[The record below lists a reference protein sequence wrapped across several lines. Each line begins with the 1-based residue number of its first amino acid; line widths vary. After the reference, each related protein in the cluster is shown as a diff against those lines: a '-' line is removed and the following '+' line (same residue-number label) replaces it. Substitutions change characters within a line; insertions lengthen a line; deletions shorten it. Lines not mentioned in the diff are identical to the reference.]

1 MTPNLLVQDLRYG
14 IRTLSRTPGFTAVA
28 VAVLALGIAA
38 NATVFTLANAFFLRP
53 LPVADTDT
61 VVRICSNRYST
72 TSQRSMLEFRR
83 RNSTL
88 SDLAGFQLRSFGLRI
103 DSETEHSFGEIVS
116 GEYFT
121 MLGVTAA
128 RGRLFGPDDDRSDA
142 PPVAVLSHSFWTRR
156 FGASS
161 DAIGGTIALNGATFT
176 VVGVASAD
184 FTGLMSPLR
193 GDLWVPLSADALL
206 RPALEPAARMDSL
219 TMHLVG
225 RLRPGVDR
233 VTAQADLDTIGRQ
246 LRAAAGQ
253 GGERGQAVTVYAGT
267 ILHPEIAPP
276 VAVFTGILMAAVA
289 LVLLIV
295 CVNVANLVLARAAGR
310 STELAIRQSL
320 GAARGRLIRQL
331 LTENL
336 LLSSAGAVLGLAVAF
351 WCTRLAMSMRL
362 PVPVPIALDLPVDLR
377 VLAFTAIVAIATTLA
392 FGIVPALAVSRVDL
406 VSALKGMQDG
416 RQHGWLRSAF
426 LVAQVSMSVL
436 LLIMAGLFI
445 QDFRNAQS
453 LELGFEAAH
462 VQTASIDLETRGYTE
477 ARGQELVRELV
488 ERLEAAPGVVSASV
502 LDIVPVTLSNRV
514 AIVLRDGDAEPVPG
528 QEPVVP
534 MVYMNTVGPGHFKT
548 LAIAIAAGRDFTN
561 RDDRASTPVA
571 IVNET
576 LARRFWPGQDAV
588 GQHLRPMSSGMNATM
603 EVVGV
608 VRDSKYVSVNEEPR
622 PFMYR
627 PFAQEYTPH
636 VTLLVRAA
644 GLPAAT
650 LPTITG
656 VVHGLDPGLAVF
668 NASSLTDATAVSL
681 LPWRIAGGLLG
692 ALGLLA
698 LVLAALGMYGV
709 LSFVVQSRTRE
720 MGVRVAIGA
729 TPQSVARM
737 VVRQAMTWTATGMA
751 LGLVLAI
758 GVTRFPA
765 AFLFGISPTD
775 LWVFAGVI
783 LLLSLVAFTAALV
796 PALRASRLDPIAAL
810 RNN

>member
-1 MTPNLLVQDLRYG
+1 
-14 IRTLSRTPGFTAVA
+14 
-28 VAVLALGIAA
+28 
-38 NATVFTLANAFFLRP
+38 
-53 LPVADTDT
+53 
-61 VVRICSNRYST
+61 
-72 TSQRSMLEFRR
+72 
-83 RNSTL
+83 
-88 SDLAGFQLRSFGLRI
+88 
-103 DSETEHSFGEIVS
+103 
-116 GEYFT
+116 
-121 MLGVTAA
+121 
-128 RGRLFGPDDDRSDA
+128 
-142 PPVAVLSHSFWTRR
+142 
-156 FGASS
+156 
-161 DAIGGTIALNGATFT
+161 
-176 VVGVASAD
+176 
-184 FTGLMSPLR
+184 
-193 GDLWVPLSADALL
+193 
-206 RPALEPAARMDSL
+206 MDSL

-225 RLRPGVDR
+225 RLKPGVDR
-233 VTAQADLDTIGRQ
+233 VTAQADLDTIGRE

-253 GGERGQAVTVYAGT
+253 GGERGRAVTVYAGT

-295 CVNVANLVLARAAGR
+295 CVNVAALVLARAAGR

-336 LLSSAGAVLGLAVAF
+336 LLSSAGAFLGLAVAF
-351 WCTRLAMSMRL
+351 WFTRLAPSMRL
-362 PVPVPIALDLPVDLR
+362 PAPVPIALDLPVDIR
-377 VLAFTAIVAIATTLA
+377 VLAFTAIVAIAATLA

-406 VSALKGMQDG
+406 VSALKGTQDG
-416 RQHGWLRSAF
+416 RRHGWLRSAF

-436 LLIMAGLFI
+436 LLITAGLFI

-477 ARGQELVRELV
+477 ARGRELVRELV

-502 LDIVPVTLSNRV
+502 LDIVPITLLNRV
-514 AIVLRDGDAEPVPG
+514 GIVLRDGDAEPVPG

-534 MVYMNTVGPGHFKT
+534 MVYMNTVGPGHFKA
-548 LAIAIAAGRDFTN
+548 LEIAIVAGRDFTY

-588 GQHLRPMSSGMNATM
+588 GQHLHLRPMGGGLNATM
-603 EVVGV
+603 DVVGV
-608 VRDSKYVSVNEEPR
+608 ARDSKYVSVNEEPR

-627 PFAQEYTPH
+627 PFAQDYTPL

-644 GLPAAT
+644 GLPAST

-656 VVHGLDPGLAVF
+656 VVRGLDPDLAVF

-681 LPWRIAGGLLG
+681 LPWRIAGDLLG

-698 LVLAALGMYGV
+698 LVLAALGIYGV

-720 MGVRVAIGA
+720 IGVRVAIGA

-737 VVRQAMTWTATGMA
+737 VVRQAMTWTAAGMA

-758 GVTRFPA
+758 GVTRFLA

-775 LWVFAGVI
+775 LRVFAGVI

>member
-1 MTPNLLVQDLRYG
+1 M
-14 IRTLSRTPGFTAVA
+14 
-28 VAVLALGIAA
+28 
-38 NATVFTLANAFFLRP
+38 
-53 LPVADTDT
+53 
-61 VVRICSNRYST
+61 
-72 TSQRSMLEFRR
+72 
-83 RNSTL
+83 
-88 SDLAGFQLRSFGLRI
+88 
-103 DSETEHSFGEIVS
+103 
-116 GEYFT
+116 
-121 MLGVTAA
+121 
-128 RGRLFGPDDDRSDA
+128 
-142 PPVAVLSHSFWTRR
+142 
-156 FGASS
+156 
-161 DAIGGTIALNGATFT
+161 
-176 VVGVASAD
+176 
-184 FTGLMSPLR
+184 
-193 GDLWVPLSADALL
+193 
-206 RPALEPAARMDSL
+206 
-219 TMHLVG
+219 
-225 RLRPGVDR
+225 
-233 VTAQADLDTIGRQ
+233 
-246 LRAAAGQ
+246 
-253 GGERGQAVTVYAGT
+253 
-267 ILHPEIAPP
+267 
-276 VAVFTGILMAAVA
+276 
-289 LVLLIV
+289 
-295 CVNVANLVLARAAGR
+295 
-310 STELAIRQSL
+310 
-320 GAARGRLIRQL
+320 
-331 LTENL
+331 
-336 LLSSAGAVLGLAVAF
+336 
-351 WCTRLAMSMRL
+351 
-362 PVPVPIALDLPVDLR
+362 
-377 VLAFTAIVAIATTLA
+377 
-392 FGIVPALAVSRVDL
+392 
-406 VSALKGMQDG
+406 
-416 RQHGWLRSAF
+416 
-426 LVAQVSMSVL
+426 
-436 LLIMAGLFI
+436 
-445 QDFRNAQS
+445 
-453 LELGFEAAH
+453 
-462 VQTASIDLETRGYTE
+462 
-477 ARGQELVRELV
+477 
-488 ERLEAAPGVVSASV
+488 
-502 LDIVPVTLSNRV
+502 PVTLSNRV

-758 GVTRFPA
+758 GVTRFLA

>member
-1 MTPNLLVQDLRYG
+1 
-14 IRTLSRTPGFTAVA
+14 
-28 VAVLALGIAA
+28 
-38 NATVFTLANAFFLRP
+38 
-53 LPVADTDT
+53 
-61 VVRICSNRYST
+61 
-72 TSQRSMLEFRR
+72 
-83 RNSTL
+83 
-88 SDLAGFQLRSFGLRI
+88 
-103 DSETEHSFGEIVS
+103 
-116 GEYFT
+116 

-142 PPVAVLSHSFWTRR
+142 PPVAMLSHSFWTRR

-161 DAIGGTIALNGATFT
+161 DAIGRTIAVNDATFT
-176 VVGVASAD
+176 VVGVVSAD

-193 GDLWVPLSADALL
+193 GDFWLPVSADALL

-225 RLRPGVDR
+225 RLKPGVDR

-246 LRAAAGQ
+246 LRAAAGH
-253 GGERGQAVTVYAGT
+253 GSERGQAVTVYAGT
-267 ILHPEIAPP
+267 TLHPEIAPP

-310 STELAIRQSL
+310 TTELAIRQSL

-336 LLSSAGAVLGLAVAF
+336 LLSSAGAALGLAVAF
-351 WCTRLAMSMRL
+351 WLTRLATSMRL
-362 PVPVPIALDLPVDLR
+362 SAPFPIALDLPVDIR
-377 VLAFTAIVAIATTLA
+377 VLAFTAIVAIAATLA
-392 FGIVPALAVSRVDL
+392 FGVVPALAVSRVDL
-406 VSALKGMQDG
+406 VSVLKGTQDG
-416 RQHGWLRSAF
+416 RRHGWLRSTF

-436 LLIMAGLFI
+436 LLITAGLFI
-445 QDFRNAQS
+445 RDFRNGRS

-462 VQTASIDLETRGYTE
+462 VQTASINLETRGYTDV
-477 ARGQELVRELV
+477 RGRALVRELV
-488 ERLEAAPGVVSASV
+488 ERLEVAPGVVSANV
-502 LDIVPVTLSNRV
+502 LDIVPLTLSNRV
-514 AIVLRDGDAEPVPG
+514 GIVLRDGDAEPVPG
-528 QEPVVP
+528 REPVVP

-548 LAIAIAAGRDFTN
+548 LEIALVAGRDFTYH
-561 RDDRASTPVA
+561 DDRASTPVA

-576 LARRFWPGQDAV
+576 LARRFWPGRDAV
-588 GQHLRPMSSGMNATM
+588 GQHLHLRPMGGGLNATM

-608 VRDSKYVSVNEEPR
+608 VRDSKYVSANEEPR

-627 PFAQEYTPH
+627 PFAQDYTPH

-644 GLPAAT
+644 GLPAST

-656 VVHGLDPGLAVF
+656 VVRGLDPGLAVF
-668 NASSLTDATAVSL
+668 NTSSLTDVTALSL
-681 LPWRIAGGLLG
+681 LPTRIAGDLLG

-698 LVLAALGMYGV
+698 LVLAALGIYAA
-709 LSFVVQSRTRE
+709 LSVVVQSRTRE
-720 MGVRVAIGA
+720 IGVRVAIGA
-729 TPQSVARM
+729 TPQSVASM
-737 VVRQAMTWTATGMA
+737 VVRQAMTWTAAGMA
-751 LGLVLAI
+751 LGLVLAM
-758 GVTRFPA
+758 GVTRFLA

-775 LWVFAGVI
+775 PWVFGGVL
-783 LLLSLVAFTAALV
+783 LLLSLVAFTAALE

>member
-1 MTPNLLVQDLRYG
+1 
-14 IRTLSRTPGFTAVA
+14 
-28 VAVLALGIAA
+28 
-38 NATVFTLANAFFLRP
+38 
-53 LPVADTDT
+53 
-61 VVRICSNRYST
+61 
-72 TSQRSMLEFRR
+72 
-83 RNSTL
+83 
-88 SDLAGFQLRSFGLRI
+88 
-103 DSETEHSFGEIVS
+103 
-116 GEYFT
+116 
-121 MLGVTAA
+121 
-128 RGRLFGPDDDRSDA
+128 
-142 PPVAVLSHSFWTRR
+142 
-156 FGASS
+156 
-161 DAIGGTIALNGATFT
+161 
-176 VVGVASAD
+176 
-184 FTGLMSPLR
+184 
-193 GDLWVPLSADALL
+193 
-206 RPALEPAARMDSL
+206 
-219 TMHLVG
+219 
-225 RLRPGVDR
+225 
-233 VTAQADLDTIGRQ
+233 
-246 LRAAAGQ
+246 
-253 GGERGQAVTVYAGT
+253 
-267 ILHPEIAPP
+267 

-351 WCTRLAMSMRL
+351 WFTRLATSMRL

-406 VSALKGMQDG
+406 VSALKGTQDG
-416 RQHGWLRSAF
+416 RRHGWLRSAF
-426 LVAQVSMSVL
+426 LVAQVSISVL
-436 LLIMAGLFI
+436 VLITAGLFI
-445 QDFRNAQS
+445 RDFRNAQS

-477 ARGQELVRELV
+477 ARGRELVRELV
-488 ERLEAAPGVVSASV
+488 ERLEAGPGVVAASV

-514 AIVLRDGDAEPVPG
+514 GIVLRDGDAEPVPG

-548 LAIAIAAGRDFTN
+548 LEIAIVAGRDFTY

-588 GQHLRPMSSGMNATM
+588 GQHLHLRSMGGGVNATM

-608 VRDSKYVSVNEEPR
+608 VRDSKYVSVNEKPR

-627 PFAQEYTPH
+627 PFAQDYTPQ

-644 GLPAAT
+644 GLPAST
-650 LPTITG
+650 LPAITG
-656 VVHGLDPGLAVF
+656 VVRGLDPGLAVF

-681 LPWRIAGGLLG
+681 LPWRIAGDLLG

-698 LVLAALGMYGV
+698 LVLAALGIYGV

-720 MGVRVAIGA
+720 IGVRVAIGA

-737 VVRQAMTWTATGMA
+737 VVRQALTWTAAGMA

-758 GVTRFPA
+758 GVTRFLA

-775 LWVFAGVI
+775 SWVFAGVI